1 MHRQWKRLQMDFEA
15 EIISAYTVGEFIN
28 VEFAGAETLLAPAL
42 TFPTASIPHRLHS
55 LLLF

>member
-1 MHRQWKRLQMDFEA
+1 MDFEA

-28 VEFAGAETLLAPAL
+28 VEFAGAENLLAPAL
-42 TFPTASIPHRLHS
+42 TFPTASLPHRLHS